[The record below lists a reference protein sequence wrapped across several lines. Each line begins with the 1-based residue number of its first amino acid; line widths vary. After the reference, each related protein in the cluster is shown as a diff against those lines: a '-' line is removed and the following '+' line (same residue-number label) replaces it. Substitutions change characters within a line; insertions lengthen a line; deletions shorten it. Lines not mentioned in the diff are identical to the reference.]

1 MTARLVVD
9 LDAFAANLRVIR
21 GQVAPA
27 RHMLVV
33 KDDAYGHG
41 LAPIVRRAHAEGVR
55 WFGAFDT
62 ATGRA
67 VREALGPDVRIF
79 VWMLESVDDLRAA
92 VGADLDLGVGDDL
105 LLEDLAALGPAPA
118 GSTPP
123 RVHLKIDT
131 GLHRNGIRPEQW
143 PDAVGRAAELE
154 RAGVLGV
161 EGVWS
166 HIAEAS
172 DAEDDAA
179 RTLFLAA
186 RRTAAAA
193 GLDPRFAHL
202 AASAAGFAR
211 PEFREDLV
219 RIGAFAYGIRPA
231 GGPGEESLGIVP
243 IGSLTAEVMGSDG
256 VHALVGVGSLD
267 GLPSS
272 LGGMLSIRTPG
283 GIKRVVSVGLDR
295 MTVEGWEGMRTGDE
309 VVVLGAGAPHSV
321 TDAAERIGTI
331 GEEVAVRL
339 APTIERVY
347 RIRPTR

>member
-21 GQVAPA
+21 SRIAPA
-27 RHMLVV
+27 HHMLVV

-41 LAPIVRRAHAEGVR
+41 LLPVVRRAHAEGVR

-79 VWMLESVDDLRAA
+79 VWMLQSSDDLRAA
-92 VGADLDLGVGDDL
+92 VEADLDLGVGDDL
-105 LLEDLAALGPAPA
+105 LLEDVATLGPAPA

-131 GLHRNGIRPEQW
+131 GLHRNGIRPERW
-143 PDAVGRAAELE
+143 PDAVARAAELQ

-179 RTLFLAA
+179 RALFLQA
-186 RRTAAAA
+186 RQTALDA
-193 GLDPRFAHL
+193 GVTPRFAHL
-202 AASAAGFAR
+202 AASAAGFLR

-231 GGPGEESLGIVP
+231 GGPDEDALGITP
-243 IGSLTAEVMGSDG
+243 IASLTAEVIGTDG
-256 VHALVGVGSLD
+256 VHALVGIGSLD
-267 GLPSS
+267 GIPSS

-283 GIKRVVSVGLDR
+283 GIRRVVSIGLDR
-295 MTVEGWEGMRTGDE
+295 MVVEGWGGMRPGDE
-309 VVVLGAGAPHSV
+309 VAVLGAGAPHSV

-331 GEEVAVRL
+331 GEEIAVRIS
-339 APTIERVY
+339 PTIERDYLV
-347 RIRPTR
+347 RPTR